1 MAMRLLYST
10 IIKISFPCTC
20 PIALESKTK
29 DEPRKNQGTTKELRT
44 TIKCFLL
51 RLPSLLHLLYLAWF
65 YRENSERRPTEQR
78 LNSLPAKS
86 FFLKIGFL
94 KKLTPFL
101 KMLTHFLKLLT
112 YLFFNKK
119 RPKMRFLFAYLE
131 KKVYLCAQID

>member
-10 IIKISFPCTC
+10 IIKISFPCTF
-20 PIALESKTK
+20 PIALVSKTK

-44 TIKCFLL
+44 TKKCFLL

-119 RPKMRFLFAYLE
+119 RPKMRFFLHISKKKCIFAAE
-131 KKVYLCAQID
+131 